1 MTLRLISWASD
12 WLLDGLDGLV
22 QVFGWL
28 LGSQLS
34 HSTFFSL
41 LFYTYVPFLGLSM
54 EIGTSDLPQSFA
66 VGNA

>member
-12 WLLDGLDGLV
+12 WLLDGFDGLV

-41 LFYTYVPFLGLSM
+41 LFYTYVPFLGLS
-54 EIGTSDLPQSFA
+54 
-66 VGNA
+66 GNWYLGLTAMPCAGKA